1 MSKKFSYE
9 AGFEAGVVD
18 FQNGDQENV
27 NHLAEVTSNEYAQGY
42 WAGWQK
48 EKEKYEAELVLPFL

>member
-1 MSKKFSYE
+1 MSKKFNYE
-9 AGFEAGVVD
+9 AGFKAGVID
-18 FQNGDQENV
+18 FQNGEQENV
-27 NHLAEVTSNEYAQGY
+27 NHLTEVTSTEYAQGY